1 MTNVQAETIILGVM
15 KDIST
20 LLPQRAGRVDAGI
33 WQKKAVRSEKNIL
46 RRAALAAK
54 QGGTADFT
62 PSL

>member
-1 MTNVQAETIILGVM
+1 M

-20 LLPQRAGRVDAGI
+20 LLPQRAERVEAGI